1 MQHDEQY
8 IARWAPQTVP
18 WQMRQRKDQP
28 GLELRLSD
36 SGKDYLAFE
45 EPLPDLGWTL
55 TLTADSKVVTQA
67 RQQEWVL
74 ATLAS
79 GLLVLG
85 ALYWQLRERR
95 LQENRQVRIEP
106 EQCVVERTHALQQ
119 AQALRQSM
127 EDSQLVGSAASE
139 LIGCLPPYP

>member
-1 MQHDEQY
+1 M
-8 IARWAPQTVP
+8 
-18 WQMRQRKDQP
+18 
-28 GLELRLSD
+28 SD

-67 RQQEWVL
+67 RQQAWLL
-74 ATLAS
+74 ATLTS

-85 ALYWQLRERR
+85 ALCWQLRERR
-95 LQENRQVRIEP
+95 LQENRRVRIEP

-119 AQALRQSM
+119 ARALRQSM
-127 EDSQLVGSAASE
+127 EDS
-139 LIGCLPPYP
+139 